1 MERQENAIQIAMAE
15 GWLSLDQAAE
25 AYTKQL
31 VGLDHAKCFGRE
43 PRCSDCNCQ
52 NNSLALNDIRDLFLD
67 FEKRATILGLFA
79 LHRPN
84 WRSVF
89 NAQYA
94 FVDSSGKIAVCTD
107 YTNAHHWLDIAP
119 DLIAISNATRHSSN
133 AQLSH
138 RL

>member
-15 GWLSLDQAAE
+15 GWLSLDEAAE
-25 AYTKQL
+25 AYTKRL

-43 PRCSDCNCQ
+43 PRCSDYNCQ
-52 NNSLALNDIRDLFLD
+52 NNSLALNYIREHFLD
-67 FEKRATILGLFA
+67 LEQRTAISGLFA

-94 FVDSSGKIAVCTD
+94 FVDREGKIAVCTD
-107 YTNAHHWLDIAP
+107 YTNAHHWLNIAP
-119 DLIAISNATRHSSN
+119 DLIAISNATNHSSKS
-133 AQLSH
+133 QLS
-138 RL
+138 RSL